1 MGEEQTQQVQH
12 PKQPFS
18 VKRLWPV
25 AILLVGFGLFHYF
38 DLNSYLS
45 FEALREHRT
54 WLLEQVENNALIA
67 ALAYALVYI
76 AVVAFS
82 LPGGAFL
89 TVIGGF
95 LFGQLL
101 GVTYVVVAATIGATI
116 LFLIAKT
123 ALGDAL
129 RTRMGPWMQKME
141 LGFQEN
147 AFSYLLVMRL
157 IPIFPFFVVNLVPAF
172 LGVSLKTYF
181 LATILGIIP
190 GTFVFVQIGAGLG
203 SIFESGA
210 EFTLAGALT
219 PDIIL
224 ALVGLAI
231 LSLLPILYK
240 KIKGNRNT

>member
-1 MGEEQTQQVQH
+1 MGEDQTEQAEH
-12 PKQPFS
+12 SKQPFS
-18 VKRLWPV
+18 VKRLWPIG
-25 AILLVGFGLFHYF
+25 ILLIGFALFHFYDLDSYF
-38 DLNSYLS
+38 S
-45 FEALREHRT
+45 FEALREHRA
-54 WLLEQVENNALIA
+54 WLLEQVENNAVVA

-76 AVVAFS
+76 AIVAFS

-95 LFGQLL
+95 LFGQIL

-123 ALGDAL
+123 AIGDAL
-129 RTRMGPWMQKME
+129 EARMGPWMKKME

-147 AFSYLLVMRL
+147 AFNYLLVMRL

-172 LGVSLKTYF
+172 LGVRLKTYF
-181 LATILGIIP
+181 LATLLGIIP

-203 SIFESGA
+203 SIFESGK

-219 PDIIL
+219 TDIIL
-224 ALVGLAI
+224 ALAGLAI

-240 KIKGNRNT
+240 KIKEKRNT